1 MSKGLPAPPLPELN
15 SKALLPSDEFLTRCA
30 YELSKLH
37 GRPLSWEECYL
48 FFQEH
53 FSALVTSRG
62 KELLKQVEVQL
73 GHYLL
78 ASFRKYRNSSDL
90 LELHR
95 SVHGPQITFRQ
106 SQNRFLPCLEI
117 ERVPVRS
124 ENFYNL
130 YAHQQDSHEHVH
142 VSSVARPKFSYAS
155 TGNKKNALLHLM
167 NRFLK

>member
-1 MSKGLPAPPLPELN
+1 MSKGLPAHPLPELT
-15 SKALLPSDEFLTRCA
+15 SKVPLPCDEFLTRCA
-30 YELSKLH
+30 YELSNLH
-37 GRPLSWEECYL
+37 GRLLSWEECYL

-53 FSALVTSRG
+53 FSALVTNRG

-90 LELHR
+90 LEFHR
-95 SVHGPQITFRQ
+95 SVQSALSTFRQ
-106 SQNRFLPCLEI
+106 SQNRFLSRLEI

-130 YAHQQDSHEHVH
+130 HAHLQDSHEHVH
-142 VSSVARPKFSYAS
+142 VSSIARPKFSYAS
-155 TGNKKNALLHLM
+155 TGNEKTHCYI
-167 NRFLK
+167 